1 MAKSLET
8 VYLKDG
14 QVDVAHY
21 HDLALQKQKEHAK
34 FLATLKKK
42 KPKHLDQLVQKVHNE
57 VFEQIDCTKCANCCK
72 SLGPLFT
79 EADIE
84 RIAKAMR
91 MKLGKFEATYLRVDE
106 DGDKVFNCMPCPF
119 LGADNLCSIYAL
131 RPKACREFPH
141 TDRKKIYQINHLTI
155 KNTLYCPAAYLF
167 VEKLRQE
174 LG

>member
-79 EADIE
+79 AFFKPLSMVIV
-84 RIAKAMR
+84 AKN
-91 MKLGKFEATYLRVDE
+91 VDLT
-106 DGDKVFNCMPCPF
+106 VF
-119 LGADNLCSIYAL
+119 LILLWHS
-131 RPKACREFPH
+131 K
-141 TDRKKIYQINHLTI
+141 TI
-155 KNTLYCPAAYLF
+155 F
-167 VEKLRQE
+167 
-174 LG
+174 